1 MAVGT
6 PWGENSGRG
15 DLQQARGTGVQHLM
29 GHVTDVCL
37 FPISSVKS
45 FRELKQGFDMIR
57 HAFQN
62 QHCGEVASTGYW
74 EWGDWSVK

>member
-1 MAVGT
+1 MAVVT
-6 PWGENSGRG
+6 PWGEDSGRG
-15 DLQQARGTGVQHLM
+15 DLQQARGIGVQGLM
-29 GHVTDVCL
+29 GDVTDVCL

-45 FRELKQGFDMIR
+45 FRGLKQGFDMIG

-62 QHCGEVASTGYW
+62 QHCGEVVSTSYR